1 MSFLKKIV
9 GSRNDRILKNYRK
22 TLNEIN
28 LLSEEIKKIKDTDF
42 HNITN
47 SLKKEYAEGKT
58 LDEILPYA
66 YALVR
71 EASDRVMKM
80 RHFDEQ
86 ILGGIALHNGK
97 IAEMKTGE
105 GKTLV
110 ATLPA
115 YLNAL
120 TGDGVHIITVNDY
133 LAKRDCEWM
142 STLYNFLGLS
152 TGVILSGQN
161 IEDKKTAYE
170 SDIIYGTNNEF
181 GFDYL
186 RDNMVYQIDQKV
198 QNRLTFAIV
207 DEVDS
212 ILIDEAR
219 TPLII
224 SGATDESSKLYKKI
238 NSIVKHLTHGDEEDE
253 SSDFFIDEKTKQ
265 AYLSE
270 KGHETYE
277 KILIS
282 NKIIKENESL
292 YDPNSIS
299 LLHYIST
306 ALRAHH
312 LFIKNVD
319 YIVEDSKVIIID
331 EFTGRKMPGRRWG
344 DGLHQAI
351 EAKENLS
358 IENENQTLA
367 SITFQNYFR
376 IYEKLSGM
384 TGTADT
390 EAQEFQE
397 IYKLEVLVIPS
408 HKKMIRKDY
417 GDLVYLTMHEKYN
430 AIVVDVKE
438 CIKKNQPVLIGTASI
453 ESSEYLSKALTKEKI
468 KHNVLNAKQH
478 EKESII
484 IEDAGTS
491 GRVTIATNMAGRGTD
506 IVLGGKLKDNLPEW
520 EKNNKDVLNSGG
532 LHVIGTERHESRRVD
547 NQLRGRSGRQ
557 GDPGSSRF
565 YLSLEDNLMRI
576 FASDKVS
583 ALMKKL
589 GMEQG
594 EAIEHKWVTKS
605 IGNAQK
611 KVEGHN
617 FDIRKHLLDYDD
629 VANEQRKYIYEKR
642 DSFLDKKNRK
652 EILDIVLIE
661 VFEDLI
667 NNYINIDSENK
678 NEIDD
683 ILQRDFNL
691 EINAKEII
699 KNALKKEE
707 AIKKIIEKIKL
718 IYEKNILNV
727 PDDIY
732 TEMIKDI
739 FINIIDKSWIEHIQ
753 SMEYLRQGIGLRS
766 YAQKNPKQE
775 YKREAFEMFSEMQN
789 NLHYSFISLLF
800 RLDYSSVNN
809 VNNNFSS
816 NNEHNINENRNIS
829 NQNKTSNASKNAKK
843 RNRKSKKKRKR

>member
-1 MSFLKKIV
+1 
-9 GSRNDRILKNYRK
+9 
-22 TLNEIN
+22 
-28 LLSEEIKKIKDTDF
+28 
-42 HNITN
+42 
-47 SLKKEYAEGKT
+47 
-58 LDEILPYA
+58 
-66 YALVR
+66 
-71 EASDRVMKM
+71 M

-120 TGDGVHIITVNDY
+120 TGEGVHIITVNDY

-161 IEDKKTAYE
+161 LEDKKNAYS

-186 RDNMVYQIDQKV
+186 RDNMVYSIDQKV
-198 QNRLTFAIV
+198 QSKLKFAII

-224 SGATDESSKLYKKI
+224 SGATDESSQLYKKV
-238 NSIVKHLTHGDEEDE
+238 SGLVKHLKHGDEEEE
-253 SSDFFIDEKTKQ
+253 SGDFFLDEKTKQ

-277 KILIS
+277 KLLIK
-282 NKIIKENESL
+282 NKIIKQDESL

-312 LFIKNVD
+312 LFIKNID

-344 DGLHQAI
+344 DGLHQSI

-397 IYKLEVLVIPS
+397 IYKLEVIVVPP
-408 HKKMIRKDY
+408 HKNLIRKDY
-417 GDLVYLTMHEKYN
+417 GDLVFLTMKEKYD
-430 AIVVDVKE
+430 AIIDDIRNCRE
-438 CIKKNQPVLIGTASI
+438 KNQPVLIGTASI

-468 KHNVLNAKQH
+468 DHNVLNAKQH
-478 EKESII
+478 EKESMI
-484 IEDAGTS
+484 IEDAGTP

-506 IVLGGKLKDNLPEW
+506 IVLGGKLKINSTEW
-520 EKNNKDVLNSGG
+520 EEFNKSVLNSGG

-576 FASDKVS
+576 FASEKVS
-583 ALMKKL
+583 SLMKKL
-589 GMEQG
+589 GMEKG
-594 EAIEHKWVTKS
+594 EAIEHNWVTKA

-642 DSFLDKKNRK
+642 DSFLVKYNRK
-652 EILDIVLIE
+652 EILEIILIE

-667 NNYINIDSENK
+667 NSYININTDEK
-678 NEIDD
+678 NEIND
-683 ILQRDFNL
+683 ILQRDFHL
-691 EINAKEII
+691 EINAEELI
-699 KNALKKEE
+699 KNSSKKDE
-707 AIKKIIEKIKL
+707 AIKKIISEIKST
-718 IYEKNILNV
+718 YDKNITNL
-727 PDDIY
+727 PDEVY
-732 TEMIKDI
+732 LEMIKDI

-789 NLHYSFISLLF
+789 SIHYSFISLLF
-800 RLDYSSVNN
+800 RLDYSSLKINN
-809 VNNNFSS
+809 DFSDKNLIKS
-816 NNEHNINENRNIS
+816 NEDINQEKQKNAS
-829 NQNKTSNASKNAKK
+829 NQSRNAKK
-843 RNRKSKKKRKR
+843 RNRKSKKKRKK